1 MLRIWEYQRVK
12 KSLPVI
18 IWRKIQNIFLF
29 SILQR
34 QTCVIIVSYCPLWCS
49 TKDACRKR
57 LTIIFELRFGVTGF
71 HSNESSNLYISYKLS
86 KWTLS
91 KKCYAYHLQH
101 NDLLHLEVSTRDR
114 RISVSQVYLSQCLRF
129 EDVVSGVPESV
140 AYYRVQ
146 FPRLSPSLLR
156 AWSRILMLV
165 SIYVVFHPFRCKE

>member
-1 MLRIWEYQRVK
+1 MCFNSIVLCTVMFDEGFMSKSAHDYLRTSFWRHRI
-12 KSLPVI
+12 SLQMNPV
-18 IWRKIQNIFLF
+18 
-29 SILQR
+29 
-34 QTCVIIVSYCPLWCS
+34 T
-49 TKDACRKR
+49 
-57 LTIIFELRFGVTGF
+57 
-71 HSNESSNLYISYKLS
+71 YKLS
-86 KWTLS
+86 CVSITLS
-91 KKCYAYHLQH
+91 YAYHLHH

-156 AWSRILMLV
+156 AWSRILVFV